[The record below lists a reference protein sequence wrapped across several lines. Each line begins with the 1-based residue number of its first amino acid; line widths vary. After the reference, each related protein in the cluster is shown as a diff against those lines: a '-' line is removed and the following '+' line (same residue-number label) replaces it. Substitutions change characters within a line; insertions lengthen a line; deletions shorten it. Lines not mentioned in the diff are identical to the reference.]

1 MNKNEFIEFV
11 AKIAVK
17 DWQDRRIVLPSI
29 TIAQACKESAFGTSE
44 LALNANA
51 LFGIKLN
58 GWTGKSYRKK
68 ADEQNP
74 DGTMRTDE
82 NALWRSYDNWEQS
95 ILDHSTYLAERKIGN
110 QKEVNFKSVIGET
123 NLKKSIAAL
132 VGNYNRNEIA
142 ERCTDAELKQYVKI
156 GTTQYGYM
164 TGLNYPQSLLDDYI
178 RKYDLTKYDDIKNK
192 GDIKSMKINVHAG
205 HNPDGKIACGAVGL
219 IKESTQ
225 ARLVKDQV
233 IQMLRSLGHTVY
245 DCTVDNG
252 KTQKDVL
259 RKICA
264 KCNANTVDLD
274 VSIHFNSGANDR
286 NGNGTTTGTEV
297 LIYSDKTKAYAQ
309 NICNAISALGFKNRG
324 VKYRTDLYFLKQ
336 TKAPALLIECCFVD
350 DADDVKRYNASE
362 MASAIV
368 KGITGQ
374 SVGQKPENEP
384 AVKHESKLYKVQCGA
399 YSKKENAEE
408 LQKRLKA
415 SGFDAF
421 IVEV

>member
-1 MNKNEFIEFV
+1 MTELERLSFI
-11 AKIAVK
+11 K
-17 DWQDRRIVLPSI
+17 
-29 TIAQACKESAFGTSE
+29 TIAQFVKKYAPKYDICVRSPIIAQAVLESDFGTSE
-44 LALNANA
+44 LAKNANNY
-51 LFGIKLN
+51 FGLKYKASVANDFYIKIGSEQN
-58 GWTGKSYRKK
+58 EDGSYTSSVMKWCKFHSMEEGVKGYFEFIYASRYVNLKGVSEPKTYLENIK
-68 ADEQNP
+68 AD
-74 DGTMRTDE
+74 
-82 NALWRSYDNWEQS
+82 
-95 ILDHSTYLAERKIGN
+95 
-110 QKEVNFKSVIGET
+110 
-123 NLKKSIAAL
+123 
-132 VGNYNRNEIA
+132 
-142 ERCTDAELKQYVKI
+142 
-156 GTTQYGYM
+156 GYA
-164 TGLNYPQSLLDDYI
+164 TSLNYVSNLMNVI
-178 RKYDLTKYDDIKNK
+178 EKYDLTKYDDIKNK
-192 GDIKSMKINVHAG
+192 GDIKAMKINVHAG

-374 SVGQKPENEP
+374 SVGQNPENEP
-384 AVKHESKLYKVQCGA
+384 SVKYESKLYKVQCGA